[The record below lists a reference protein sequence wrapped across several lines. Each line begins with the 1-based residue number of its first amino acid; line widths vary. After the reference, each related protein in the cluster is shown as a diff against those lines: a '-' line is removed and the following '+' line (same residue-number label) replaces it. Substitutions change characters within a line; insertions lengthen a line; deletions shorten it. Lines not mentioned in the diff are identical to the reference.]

1 MRVWLTS
8 WVDLID
14 WPLAALRWAGLELV
28 ERRVGV
34 RPAVGAGAL
43 EAVGACGLGWSTS
56 WMKSCGLGVSWA
68 TFLEAWSKERERGVE
83 RREREQRQRGRR
95 GEEWRGEERRKRMR
109 VDREE

>member
-1 MRVWLTS
+1 M
-8 WVDLID
+8 
-14 WPLAALRWAGLELV
+14 
-28 ERRVGV
+28 
-34 RPAVGAGAL
+34 
-43 EAVGACGLGWSTS
+43 
-56 WMKSCGLGVSWA
+56 GVSWA